1 MALCL
6 QYCQASGQT
15 QPQPSEGF
23 RLVSRVAHYVHSL
36 RGYLRYAVEHI
47 SRIARVLKQP
57 GAHMLCVG
65 VGGSG
70 RQSLS
75 RLAAFI
81 SGMEAFQI
89 EV

>member
-1 MALCL
+1 M
-6 QYCQASGQT
+6 QSV
-15 QPQPSEGF
+15 F
-23 RLVSRVAHYVHSL
+23 HAHS
-36 RGYLRYAVEHI
+36 YAVEHV

-89 EV
+89 EVGGWILFACKLPCL